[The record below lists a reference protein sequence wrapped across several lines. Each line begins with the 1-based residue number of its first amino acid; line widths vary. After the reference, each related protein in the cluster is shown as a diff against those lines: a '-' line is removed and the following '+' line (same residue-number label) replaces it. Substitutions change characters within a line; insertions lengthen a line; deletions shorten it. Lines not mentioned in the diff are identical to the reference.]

1 MYGTLKK
8 IFAFAGSKKGLLKK
22 SLLFSFLSGLFS
34 AIQFAAL
41 FVVIGALVSDNRDG
55 KFICISLG
63 IMAVSL
69 IGRIITTYFSTMEQ
83 TETGYCMVAEKR
95 IHIGDRLRYIPMG
108 YFNKNSI
115 GNITAIVTTT
125 LGDVENSAARVLV
138 SVLGGFFNS
147 VALVIVLLVFDWR
160 IGLVAAAGVLIYLAA
175 AELALRKS
183 AALSGVRQHTQES
196 LVESVLEYIQ
206 GMGIVKAFGLERD
219 STQSIGSA
227 IKASCRDNLKLTKA
241 SVPYDA
247 IKQAVVRVFSVLL
260 LLASVWFWLD
270 GSLSLAYGLI
280 LVIASFMVFNDLENA
295 GNMASLLQ
303 MLAASMDT
311 ANSIDDTPVMDEKGT
326 DITPKS
332 SEIVFDK
339 VDFSY
344 ADRKILDQVSFTI
357 PEKTTTAI
365 VGPSGAGKTTMC
377 NLIARFWDVNAGKIT
392 IGGTDVR
399 DFKLDSLMKNISMV
413 FQSVYLFADTIENNI
428 KFGCPDATHEQ
439 VVEAAK
445 KACCHDFISALPDGY
460 DTVIGEGGGTLSG
473 GEKQRISIARAMLK
487 DAPIIILDEATSS
500 VDPENED
507 ELQRAIEALTHD
519 KTMLKE
525 GFYHRPLTVI
535 RPIDIENFL
544 KGMRRD
550 GRSDSY
556 ISKARGMLY
565 QIFQKAE
572 ANDLVRR
579 NPVRLAEKMRASG
592 TAKRKE
598 AFTTA
603 EVAHLMKVLPDDRM
617 GLSIRLLLG
626 TGMRMQELLALE
638 PQFIEEDGSVIHIR
652 QAVKVV
658 KGTVSIGSP
667 KSKDSIRDIPVP
679 LNVRPC
685 AIKLRDT
692 TDQFIWESPKTGLP
706 CNPTHFRDV
715 FRKSLEEAGDVR
727 LLTPHSC
734 RHTYVSQMQAL
745 GVDIQTI
752 QSIVGHA
759 DTEMTEHYLHVQES
773 IRQSAIQLFSEA
785 FSA

>member
-34 AIQFAAL
+34 AMQFAAL

-206 GMGIVKAFGLERD
+206 GMGIVKAFGLEQD
-219 STQSIGSA
+219 STQSIGNA
-227 IKASCRDNLKLTKA
+227 IHASSRDNLKLTKA

-247 IKQAVVRVFSVLL
+247 IKQAVARVFSVLL
-260 LLASVWFWLD
+260 LLSSVWFWLD

-311 ANSIDDTPVMDEKGT
+311 ANSIDDTPVMDEKGA

-332 SEIVFDK
+332 SEIVFNK

-357 PEKTTTAI
+357 TEKTTTAI

-392 IGGTDVR
+392 I
-399 DFKLDSLMKNISMV
+399 
-413 FQSVYLFADTIENNI
+413 
-428 KFGCPDATHEQ
+428 
-439 VVEAAK
+439 
-445 KACCHDFISALPDGY
+445 
-460 DTVIGEGGGTLSG
+460 GGTLSG

-519 KTMLKE
+519 KTIIMIAHRLK
-525 GFYHRPLTVI
+525 TVRNADQI
-535 RPIDIENFL
+535 LVLDNAHIVQRGTHAELIQQ
-544 KGMRRD
+544 KGLYAD
-550 GRSDSY
+550 FVS
-556 ISKARGMLY
+556 AR
-565 QIFQKAE
+565 QE
-572 ANDLVRR
+572 AIGWK
-579 NPVRLAEKMRASG
+579 LA
-592 TAKRKE
+592 
-598 AFTTA
+598 
-603 EVAHLMKVLPDDRM
+603 
-617 GLSIRLLLG
+617 
-626 TGMRMQELLALE
+626 Q
-638 PQFIEEDGSVIHIR
+638 
-652 QAVKVV
+652 
-658 KGTVSIGSP
+658 
-667 KSKDSIRDIPVP
+667 
-679 LNVRPC
+679 
-685 AIKLRDT
+685 
-692 TDQFIWESPKTGLP
+692 
-706 CNPTHFRDV
+706 
-715 FRKSLEEAGDVR
+715 
-727 LLTPHSC
+727 
-734 RHTYVSQMQAL
+734 
-745 GVDIQTI
+745 
-752 QSIVGHA
+752 
-759 DTEMTEHYLHVQES
+759 
-773 IRQSAIQLFSEA
+773 
-785 FSA
+785 